1 MPLDWLYGWMMI
13 GLRSLGVAVLLP
25 TPGGRPLPAV
35 LRVALAVLM
44 GTVLVGVVPRAPM
57 PPDGAWGLI
66 AVAVAREVTLGL
78 ALGFVGRTV
87 FAAAELAGRLIANEL
102 GLTAAPGFDVPT
114 PAQEPLPSFI
124 AAFAAL
130 MFFLIG
136 GHQGAI
142 AAFARSFDLA
152 PAGAASFGPRAA
164 EALVHATAYVIELGL
179 RIAAPFI
186 ALNFVITLAFSIL
199 GRAVPR
205 MNVFIASY
213 PVRTMIGLSL
223 LAGAG
228 GLIGRYVW
236 TAADGLPW
244 RMLDLVARS

>member
-1 MPLDWLYGWMMI
+1 MPIEWLYAWMMI

-25 TPGGRPLPAV
+25 TPGGRPLPAM
-35 LRVALAVLM
+35 LRAALAFLLA
-44 GTVLVGVVPRAPM
+44 TVLTGIVPHATM
-57 PPDGAWGLI
+57 PPEGVWGLI
-66 AVAVAREVTLGL
+66 ALAAAREAALGL

-87 FAAAELAGRLIANEL
+87 FAGAELAGRLMANEL

-114 PAQEPLPSFI
+114 PAQEPLPSFV

-130 MFFLIG
+130 MFFLMG
-136 GHQGAI
+136 GHEGAI

-152 PAGAASFGPRAA
+152 PAGAAAFGPQAA
-164 EALVHATAYVIELGL
+164 ESLVHATSHVIELGL

-186 ALNFVITLAFSIL
+186 ALNFVVTLAFAIL

-213 PVRTMIGLSL
+213 PVRTVIGFSL

-228 GLIGRYVW
+228 GLIGRYLW

-244 RMLDLVARS
+244 RMLELVAHG